1 MADEQLI
8 PVAEQPQTMTNLPPV
23 LNTVYWIQAK
33 GEPDVY
39 LLFINMTDGY
49 GETYDAEFV
58 SRPDDTYGLGPTVR
72 QWIVDHPDFPIQP
85 YVPPT
90 IEEIRANMAPLQR
103 LDFKTRF
110 KNAGMG
116 LAKITAYFTSIEGDE
131 SHWEDMQNYYA
142 ETPTFARLA
151 PFVVELAAFSLKTP
165 EEIDTI
171 WTA

>member
-1 MADEQLI
+1 MAGEELI
-8 PVAEQPQTMTNLPPV
+8 PETEQAMTLTNVPAT

-33 GEPDVY
+33 SEPDVY

-58 SRPDDTYGLGPTVR
+58 SRPDDTYGLGPIVR
-72 QWIVDHPDFPIQP
+72 QWITDNPGFPIQQ

-90 IEEIRANMAPLQR
+90 TEEIRAAMPTLQR

-116 LAKITAYFTSIEGDE
+116 LAKITAYFVSIEGDE

-142 ETPTFARLA
+142 ETPTFTRLSV
-151 PFVVELAAFSLKTP
+151 FVVELAAFSLKTP
-165 EEIDTI
+165 EQIDAI